1 MNGILIS
8 ITIYM
13 ALMVL
18 LGIVAYRRTSSIGDY
33 MLGGRA
39 LGPGVAALSA
49 GASDMSGWLL
59 MGLPGAMFA
68 SGLSSGWIVIGLTIG
83 AYLNWLLVAPRL
95 RTYSYLAEDAITIP
109 DYFEKRFKDTR
120 GTLRTFSAAV
130 TLVFFTL
137 YATSGFVAGGRL
149 FEAVFDI
156 NFGSGVLIL
165 ASVIIFYT
173 FIGGFLAVSW
183 TDFVQGLI
191 MLFALILVPAIAI
204 SATDGMS
211 AAFQTIGDIDEALLD
226 PLTGQSLIGIV
237 SLFAWG
243 LGYFG
248 QPHIIVRF
256 MAIEKLQDIKK
267 ARRIGISWMLF
278 TVVGAM
284 ATGLFG
290 LAYYTQRGLEIG
302 NPENV
307 FINLSDLLFV
317 DLITGVLLAALLA
330 AIMST
335 ISSQLLVSSSAAT
348 TDFYQKFFR
357 KDAGDR
363 ELVMVGR
370 ITVILVS
377 AVSIWLALGADDS
390 ILNLVGY
397 AWAGFGSSF
406 GPLILF
412 SLFWK
417 RTTRQGALAGMLTGA
432 IIVIV
437 WKNFAADWFGTIGEL
452 YEMIPAFFL
461 SALAI
466 YVVSLM
472 TPPPSQTITSE
483 FEEMEHI
490 LKREQV

>member
-1 MNGILIS
+1 MNGILVS

-13 ALMVL
+13 VLMVV
-18 LGIVAYRRTSSIGDY
+18 LGVVAYRRTESIGDY
-33 MLGGRA
+33 MLGGRG

-68 SGLSSGWIVIGLTIG
+68 TGLSSGWIVIGLTIG

-95 RTYSYLAEDAITIP
+95 RTYSYLSEDAITIP
-109 DYFEKRFKDTR
+109 DFFEKRFKDSR

-130 TLVFFTL
+130 TLIFFTL

-149 FEAVFDI
+149 FNAVFGI
-156 NFGSGVLIL
+156 EFVTGVLIL
-165 ASVIIFYT
+165 ASIIILYT

-191 MLFALILVPAIAI
+191 MLFALIFVPAIAI
-204 SATDGMS
+204 TATDGVS
-211 AAFQTIGDIDEALLD
+211 NALQTIGDIDSALLD
-226 PLTGQSLIGIV
+226 PWTGQSFIGIV

-256 MAIEKLQDIKK
+256 MAIKKLQDIKT

-284 ATGLFG
+284 ATGLIG
-290 LAYYTQRGLEIG
+290 LAYYTQQGLEID
-302 NPENV
+302 NPENI
-307 FINLSDLLFV
+307 FINLSDLLFI

-357 KDAGDR
+357 KQAGDR

-377 AVSIWLALGADDS
+377 VVSIWLAFGADDT

-432 IIVIV
+432 FIVIV
-437 WKNFAADWFGTIGEL
+437 WKNFASDWFGTVGEL
-452 YEMIPAFFL
+452 YEMVPAFFL

-472 TPPPSQTITSE
+472 TPPPSTTITNE
-483 FEEMEHI
+483 FEQMEHI
-490 LKREQV
+490 LKKEGI

>member
-1 MNGILIS
+1 MNGILVS
-8 ITIYM
+8 IVLYM

-18 LGIVAYRRTSSIGDY
+18 LGIIAYRRTSSIGDY

-59 MGLPGAMFA
+59 MGLPGAMYA
-68 SGLSSGWIVIGLTIG
+68 TGISSGWIVIGLTIG

-95 RTYSYLAEDAITIP
+95 RIYSYISDDAITIP
-109 DYFEKRFKDTR
+109 DFFEKRFKDSK
-120 GTLRTFSAAV
+120 GLLRSFSAAV
-130 TLVFFTL
+130 TLIFFTL

-149 FEAVFDI
+149 FNAVFDI
-156 NFGSGVLIL
+156 EFVTGVIIL
-165 ASVIIFYT
+165 ASIIILYT

-191 MLFALILVPAIAI
+191 MLFALIFVPAIAI
-204 SATDGMS
+204 MATDGVS
-211 AAFQTIGDIDEALLD
+211 NALDTVRDIDEALLD
-226 PLTGQSLIGIV
+226 PWTGQSLIGII

-256 MAIEKLQDIKK
+256 MAIGKLEDIKT
-267 ARRIGISWMLF
+267 ARRIGISWMVF

-290 LAYYTQRGLEIG
+290 LAYYTQQGLTID
-302 NPENV
+302 NPENI
-307 FINLSDLLFV
+307 FINLSDLLFP
-317 DLITGVLLAALLA
+317 DLVTGVLLAALLA

-377 AVSIWLALGADDS
+377 VVSIVLALDADDT

-432 IIVIV
+432 FVVIL
-437 WKNFAADWFGTIGEL
+437 WKNYAASLFGTFGTL

-472 TPPPSQTITSE
+472 TPPPSEVIQRE
-483 FEEMEHI
+483 FDQMRDMVKEHI
-490 LKREQV
+490 K

>member
-8 ITIYM
+8 ITVYM

-18 LGIVAYRRTSSIGDY
+18 LGVIAYRRTESIGDY
-33 MLGGRA
+33 MLGGRG
-39 LGPGVAALSA
+39 LGPAVAALSA

-68 SGLSSGWIVIGLTIG
+68 TGLSSGWIVIGLTIG

-95 RTYSYLAEDAITIP
+95 RTYSYLSEDAITIP
-109 DYFEKRFKDTR
+109 DFFEKRFKDSR

-149 FEAVFDI
+149 FNAVFGI
-156 NFGSGVLIL
+156 EFGTGVLIL
-165 ASVIIFYT
+165 ASIIIIYT

-204 SATDGMS
+204 TATDGVS

-290 LAYYTQRGLEIG
+290 LAYYTQRGLEID
-302 NPENV
+302 NPENI

-377 AVSIWLALGADDS
+377 LISIWLAFGADDT

-417 RTTRQGALAGMLTGA
+417 RTTRQGALAGMLVGA
-432 IIVIV
+432 FIVIV
-437 WKNFAADWFGTIGEL
+437 WKNFAADWFGTVGEL

-461 SALAI
+461 SSLAI

-472 TPPPSQTITSE
+472 TPPPSSRITNE

-490 LKREQV
+490 LKTERI

>member
-1 MNGILIS
+1 MNGVLIS
-8 ITIYM
+8 ITVYM

-18 LGIVAYRRTSSIGDY
+18 LGVIAYRRTESIGDY
-33 MLGGRA
+33 MLGGRG
-39 LGPGVAALSA
+39 LGPAVAALSA

-68 SGLSSGWIVIGLTIG
+68 TGLSSGWIVIGLTIG

-95 RTYSYLAEDAITIP
+95 RTYSYLSEDAITIP
-109 DYFEKRFKDTR
+109 DFFEKRFKDSR

-156 NFGSGVLIL
+156 NFGTGVLIL
-165 ASVIIFYT
+165 ASIIILYT

-204 SATDGMS
+204 TATDGVS
-211 AAFQTIGDIDEALLD
+211 AAFRTIGDIDEALLD
-226 PLTGQSLIGIV
+226 PLTGQSLIGII

-290 LAYYTQRGLEIG
+290 LAYYTQRGLEID

-377 AVSIWLALGADDS
+377 LISIWLAFGADDT

-432 IIVIV
+432 FIVIV
-437 WKNFAADWFGTIGEL
+437 WKNVAADWFGTFGEL

-461 SALAI
+461 SSLAI
-466 YVVSLM
+466 YVVSLL
-472 TPPPSQTITSE
+472 TPPPSTTITNE

-490 LKREQV
+490 LKTERI

>member
-1 MNGILIS
+1 MNGVLIS

-18 LGIVAYRRTSSIGDY
+18 LGVIAYRRTSSIGDY
-33 MLGGRA
+33 MLGGRG
-39 LGPGVAALSA
+39 LGPAVAALSA

-59 MGLPGAMFA
+59 MGLPGAMY
-68 SGLSSGWIVIGLTIG
+68 STGLSSGWIVIGLTIG

-95 RTYSYLAEDAITIP
+95 RTYSYLSEDAITIP
-109 DYFEKRFKDTR
+109 DFFEKRFKDSR
-120 GTLRTFSAAV
+120 GTLRTLSAAV
-130 TLVFFTL
+130 TLIFFTL

-149 FEAVFDI
+149 FNAVFGI
-156 NFGSGVLIL
+156 EYITGILIL
-165 ASVIIFYT
+165 ASIIIIYT

-191 MLFALILVPAIAI
+191 MLFALIFVPAIAI
-204 SATDGMS
+204 TATDGVS
-211 AAFQTIGDIDEALLD
+211 NALQTIGNIDEALLD
-226 PLTGQSLIGIV
+226 PLTGQSFIGII

-256 MAIEKLQDIKK
+256 MAIEKLKDIKT
-267 ARRIGISWMLF
+267 ARRIGISWMIF

-290 LAYYTQRGLEIG
+290 LAYYTQRGLEID
-302 NPENV
+302 NPENI
-307 FINLSDLLFV
+307 FINLSNLLFV

-348 TDFYQKFFR
+348 TDFYQKFIR
-357 KDAGDR
+357 KQASDR
-363 ELVMVGR
+363 ELVTVGR
-370 ITVILVS
+370 MTVILVS
-377 AVSIWLALGADDS
+377 AVSIWLALGANDS

-417 RTTRQGALAGMLTGA
+417 RTTKQGALAGMLVGA
-432 IIVIV
+432 FMVIL
-437 WKNFAADWFGTIGEL
+437 WKNFAADWFGSIGEL
-452 YEMIPAFFL
+452 YEMIPAFLL

-466 YVVSLM
+466 YIVSLM
-472 TPPPSQTITSE
+472 TPPPSKTITNE
-483 FEEMEHI
+483 FEEMESI
-490 LKREQV
+490 LKKELN